1 MEEKNVVGIN
11 LKFESK
17 FNDKIT
23 REEAVSILNK
33 LENQIVE
40 LCKDNNAL
48 FTNGLGNFIVDK

>member
-1 MEEKNVVGIN
+1 MQERNIVGLN
-11 LKFESK
+11 LKFEAK

-23 REEAVSILNK
+23 REEAISILNK
-33 LENQIVE
+33 LENEIVE